1 MDGRR
6 GAGKSDIVGTIGSM
20 LLFLVFTVCML
31 VIIAAA
37 ASTYAGISSGFDRS
51 FTGSASL
58 RYLSNKIRGAES
70 YELIEDGTG
79 IAAVNGGITCVM
91 YYSDGGL
98 YEKNVSSEERTAAG
112 GDKIFDIDGL
122 KITENNGLCEISVSC
137 GEDSSSVFIG
147 GR

>member
-1 MDGRR
+1 M
-6 GAGKSDIVGTIGSM
+6 I
-20 LLFLVFTVCML
+20 
-31 VIIAAA
+31 
-37 ASTYAGISSGFDRS
+37 
-51 FTGSASL
+51 
-58 RYLSNKIRGAES
+58 
-70 YELIEDGTG
+70 
-79 IAAVNGGITCVM
+79 

-122 KITENNGLCEISVSC
+122 EITENNGLYEISVSC